1 MDVDVKK
8 LQEALDYIKAINFC
22 NLDEL
27 LWDGNKS
34 SEVAINV
41 TVDDFKFMG
50 LSNVMFAE
58 FNEITNT

>member
-1 MDVDVKK
+1 MNVDVKK
-8 LQEALDYIKAINFC
+8 LQDALDYIKAINEC
-22 NLDEL
+22 DLNEI

-41 TVDDFKFMG
+41 TVEDFKFMG
-50 LSNVMFAE
+50 LNNVNFAE